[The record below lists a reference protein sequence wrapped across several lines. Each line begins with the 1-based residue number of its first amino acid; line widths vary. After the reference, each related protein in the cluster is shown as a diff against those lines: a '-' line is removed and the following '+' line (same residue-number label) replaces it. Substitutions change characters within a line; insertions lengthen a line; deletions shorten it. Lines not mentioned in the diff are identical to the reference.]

1 LNVEGEI
8 TERDY
13 LRAQWLH
20 MKPRR
25 GYRVAGYVVLAL
37 FVVTCGLLLFVSVSL
52 GDASPA
58 VTLLGPV
65 AVILL
70 AGAILRWQYRRI
82 YRRQP
87 SLQGTH
93 SYQFNE
99 AGFVAASPHGRGE
112 ANWSVFTKWR
122 EDANL
127 FLLYQADNLF
137 HMLPKRWFGPA
148 GRIEEFRRILE
159 SQSIPRVD

>member
-1 LNVEGEI
+1 MNVEGEI

-25 GYRVAGYVVLAL
+25 GYRIAGYVVLAL
-37 FVVTCGLLLFVSVSL
+37 FVVACVILIVVSISL
-52 GDASPA
+52 GDPA
-58 VTLLGPV
+58 PAATLLGPV
-65 AVILL
+65 AGILF
-70 AGAILRWQYRRI
+70 AGVLLRWQFRRI

-93 SYQFNE
+93 SYQFTD
-99 AGFVAASPHGRGE
+99 AGFLAVSQHGRGE
-112 ANWSVFTKWR
+112 ASWSVFTKWR

-137 HMLPKRWFGPA
+137 HMLPKRWFGHVT
-148 GRIEEFRRILE
+148 GIEDFRSLLAR
-159 SQSIPRVD
+159 QSILRVD